1 MEEQNGFMSKRGC
14 SDGIFLLT
22 QTIMKRREHKKGTWV
37 LFLDLIKAFPS
48 VSRTAL
54 PLILAKFGAPPR
66 LVRIIK
72 RLHTDVV
79 AKFKVGDEEVEIE
92 NTSGTKQGDP
102 LAAILFLFVIQACL
116 ETMDI
121 PKLQFFTAT
130 DSVEGSKGRSVSG
143 ANWKKLYG
151 RESFMI
157 WCSLYADDAGNMFN
171 TREDIEQGAIAIFEH
186 FAKFGLS
193 VHVGRD
199 LDKDGAD
206 SKTEAMYIP
215 PADGNYD
222 DADTSP
228 LQVDGGLIPFTKHFT
243 YLGSKI
249 SFDTSCVADV
259 NTRIAKASAAFGA
272 LRTGVF
278 SAKGINLKTKGKVYM
293 ALVVSIL
300 LYGSEC

>member
-1 MEEQNGFMSKRGC
+1 M
-14 SDGIFLLT
+14 
-22 QTIMKRREHKKGTWV
+22 
-37 LFLDLIKAFPS
+37 
-48 VSRTAL
+48 
-54 PLILAKFGAPPR
+54 
-66 LVRIIK
+66 
-72 RLHTDVV
+72 
-79 AKFKVGDEEVEIE
+79 
-92 NTSGTKQGDP
+92 
-102 LAAILFLFVIQACL
+102 
-116 ETMDI
+116 
-121 PKLQFFTAT
+121 
-130 DSVEGSKGRSVSG
+130 
-143 ANWKKLYG
+143 
-151 RESFMI
+151 
-157 WCSLYADDAGNMFN
+157 
-171 TREDIEQGAIAIFEH
+171 
-186 FAKFGLS
+186 S

-272 LRTGVF
+272 LRKGVF

-300 LYGSEC
+300 LYGSECWALRKKEEDALERFHNDCIRKMCCVSRWKQHIHRITSSELRARVDLKTMRHYISVRVLSWAGNIIRMDRERLPRKLLFGWVDHPRKTGGQPLTFGRRLERTVKAAIKVASPDVRRKIEQPDVGWIKFAKDRDEWRNFVYNSL